1 MPDQLLPNP
10 AEQLG
15 AVVSQLYELAG
26 NSQVPSDQRQSIII
40 RAHDLRGDLM
50 GLVSMQFKNE
60 TAMYQSVMANLDKVT
75 TALNQAEQDIRNI
88 IDVVDGAGQLAASI
102 DSLLQEAAS
111 AAARAG

>member
-15 AVVSQLYELAG
+15 AIVSQLYELAG
-26 NSQVPSDQRQSIII
+26 NSQVASDQRQTIII

-60 TAMYQSVMANLDKVT
+60 TVTYQSVMTNLDKVT
-75 TALNQAEQDIRNI
+75 AALNQAEQNIQNI
-88 IDVVDGAGQLAASI
+88 IDVVNGAGQLAESI
-102 DSLLQEAAS
+102 DDLLREAAQV
-111 AAARAG
+111 AAKVG